1 MSRSVSQS
9 GCALVTMLPA
19 FIAIGLGTDP
29 AQALVLSQIALSLA
43 LPIPMIPLVMF
54 TMRRDI
60 MGSLVNRPLTS
71 MAAIAGA
78 VLVLALDVVLLA
90 QASFT

>member
-1 MSRSVSQS
+1 
-9 GCALVTMLPA
+9 MLPA
-19 FIAIGLGTDP
+19 FIVIGLGTDP
-29 AQALVLSQIALSLA
+29 ARALVLSQIALSLA

-60 MGSLVNRPLTS
+60 MGSLANRPSTS

-78 VLVLALDVVLLA
+78 VLVLVLDVVLLA